1 MIVGGGNKK
10 QNMKTLKKF
19 VALMT
24 LAALVAGPAQALA
37 ETVITGLEQDGGSTQ
52 TSAPVI
58 IAKWE
63 MDGPVASL
71 TGTDAATTAGSQMA
85 ASGQCGVHK
94 TMSICGI
101 VTDPNGKDD
110 IKNVY
115 GDVYYPDAV
124 RLGNS
129 HVDPITGNLREV
141 QECGEMVRECT
152 MTKLTAANAFD
163 LFCNKI
169 RTNNNN
175 LPTWAANYNYANV
188 CDTTNE
194 GVLAKET
201 AYVYCCDFT
210 LSYEDPNGLY
220 TVKVWGTDT
229 SDYNSVPL
237 ENEMNY
243 LATTAFDIDFTNID
257 YGKVK
262 TGVWQEVPGNTTWA
276 TTAGVNGAS
285 VKNCGNT
292 RLQMGVQQNDMGIK
306 DPDGTS
312 YVQYKAAV
320 SSATNYQTYGPGVLK
335 WLNATLDLS
344 EMNEMDF
351 GVNVSKFPQQLQG
364 PFTGTMELS
373 GRSNAHLVCQL

>member
-1 MIVGGGNKK
+1 
-10 QNMKTLKKF
+10 
-19 VALMT
+19 
-24 LAALVAGPAQALA
+24 
-37 ETVITGLEQDGGSTQ
+37 
-52 TSAPVI
+52 
-58 IAKWE
+58 
-63 MDGPVASL
+63 
-71 TGTDAATTAGSQMA
+71 
-85 ASGQCGVHK
+85 
-94 TMSICGI
+94 MSICGI

>member
-1 MIVGGGNKK
+1 
-10 QNMKTLKKF
+10 MKTLKKF

-24 LAALVAGPAQALA
+24 LASLVLGPASALA
-37 ETVITGLEQDGGSTQ
+37 ETVITKLEQDGGSTQ
-52 TSAPVI
+52 DSAPVI

-124 RLGNS
+124 RLGDS

-152 MTKLTAANAFD
+152 MTKLTATNAFD

-169 RTNNNN
+169 RNNNNN

-373 GRSNAHLVCQL
+373 GRSSTHLVCQL

>member
-1 MIVGGGNKK
+1 
-10 QNMKTLKKF
+10 MKTLKKF

-37 ETVITGLEQDGGSTQ
+37 QALAETVITKLEQDGGSTQ
-52 TSAPVI
+52 DSAPVI

-124 RLGNS
+124 RLGDS

-169 RTNNNN
+169 RNNNNN

-210 LSYEDPNGLY
+210 LSYEDPNGSY

-335 WLNATLDLS
+335 WLNATLGLS

-373 GRSNAHLVCQL
+373 GRSSTHLVCRL

>member
-1 MIVGGGNKK
+1 
-10 QNMKTLKKF
+10 MKTLKKY
-19 VALMT
+19 VAM
-24 LAALVAGPAQALA
+24 LAMASLVLGPVQALA
-37 ETVITGLEQDGGSTQ
+37 ETVTTGLQQDGGSTQ
-52 TSAPVI
+52 TSAPVV

-71 TGTDAATTAGSQMA
+71 TGTDAETTAKSQMA

-94 TMSICGI
+94 TMRICGI
-101 VTDPNGKDD
+101 VADPNGKED
-110 IKNVY
+110 IKNAY
-115 GDVYYPDAV
+115 GDVYYPNAV

-141 QECGEMVRECT
+141 QQCGEMVRECT
-152 MTKLTAANAFD
+152 MTKLTPANAFD

-169 RTNNNN
+169 RNNNNN
-175 LPTWAANYNYANV
+175 LPEWAANYNYANV
-188 CDTTNE
+188 CDTANE

-210 LSYEDPNGLY
+210 LSYEDPNGAY
-220 TVKVWGTDT
+220 TVKVWANDQ

-237 ENEMNY
+237 ENTMTY
-243 LATTAFDIDFTNID
+243 LATTAFDIDFTGID

-276 TTAGVNGAS
+276 TTAGTNGAS

-292 RLQMGVQQNDMGIK
+292 RLQMGVMQDDMGIK

-320 SSATNYQTYGPGVLK
+320 SSATNYQTYLPGATK

-351 GVNVSKFPQQLQG
+351 GVNVSKFPIQLPG
-364 PFTGTMELS
+364 PFSGTMELS
-373 GRSNAHLVCQL
+373 GKSSAHIVCSLQ